1 VKREAEEDWGRSVAG
16 VDERLVRRGD
26 PQPALCGPQ
35 LLQIEK
41 WTKDGTKIDHAMK
54 SLAQVG
60 LMALYIFST
69 SSQQSLRF
77 SASEPKWIN

>member
-1 VKREAEEDWGRSVAG
+1 MNDWSDEETHNPLYADRNFYKV
-16 VDERLVRRGD
+16 
-26 PQPALCGPQ
+26 
-35 LLQIEK
+35 EK

-77 SASEPKWIN
+77 SASEPKWID